1 MKPGR
6 QMRLSLEADTLWEQL
21 PTKTREP
28 CTSLLAQMLKTVL
41 VMERMEEV
49 SDERETDNASS

>member
-1 MKPGR
+1 
-6 QMRLSLEADTLWEQL
+6 MRLSLEADTLWEQL

-28 CTSLLAQMLKTVL
+28 CTSLLGQILKTVL